1 VGWTWP
7 AWFLLGFSNGLDL
20 GVALGSA
27 DELELDFNLTYLF
40 LIGTCWDWESC
51 LYSRMDWVDTWIVGL
66 IRTGIGAW
74 VVAWLTR
81 WVGTWDWN
89 LDGWT
94 DLDIDRNLGCDSV
107 Y

>member
-1 VGWTWP
+1 MDWTWP

-81 WVGTWDWN
+81 WVGT
-89 LDGWT
+89 
-94 DLDIDRNLGCDSV
+94 
-107 Y
+107 